1 MYQEALKKIKDQVVI
16 AHVLILSNIQQF
28 FVIELD
34 SFAMGMVSVQH

>member
-1 MYQEALKKIKDQVVI
+1 MWREAFKGIKYQFVI